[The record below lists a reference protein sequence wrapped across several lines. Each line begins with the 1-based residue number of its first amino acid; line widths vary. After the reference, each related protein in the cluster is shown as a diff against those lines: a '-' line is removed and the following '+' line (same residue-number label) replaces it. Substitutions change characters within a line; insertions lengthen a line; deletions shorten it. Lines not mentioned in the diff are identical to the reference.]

1 MATRADIAF
10 LQCRL
15 IYEFL
20 HFVLEVVIFQSF
32 YKVIL
37 KNYYFFKKRGMLSY
51 SIFHLYYII
60 AQICHVLPYLVV
72 KMSCQLIH
80 ELSFIRVY
88 HE

>member
-20 HFVLEVVIFQSF
+20 HFVLEVVIFQSI

-37 KNYYFFKKRGMLSY
+37 ENYFFFKKKGDVI
-51 SIFHLYYII
+51 IFHISLVIYYSPDLSCI
-60 AQICHVLPYLVV
+60 AIFGS
-72 KMSCQLIH
+72 KN
-80 ELSFIRVY
+80 ELSANT
-88 HE
+88 

>member
-20 HFVLEVVIFQSF
+20 HFVLEVVVFQSI

-37 KNYYFFKKRGMLSY
+37 KNYYL
-51 SIFHLYYII
+51 YII

>member
-1 MATRADIAF
+1 
-10 LQCRL
+10 
-15 IYEFL
+15 
-20 HFVLEVVIFQSF
+20 
-32 YKVIL
+32 
-37 KNYYFFKKRGMLSY
+37 MLSY